1 MTQVNIFDFFTDFAF
16 VNMCFQED
24 GLYAYFVASVVF
36 FSITLV
42 VKLYAVF
49 LYLRIRCGCNKE
61 VIESDKIAAK

>member
-1 MTQVNIFDFFTDFAF
+1 
-16 VNMCFQED
+16 MCFQED

-61 VIESDKIAAK
+61 VIESDKIAAKQLR